1 MIVPVAGFAKLV
13 NLELKSFMDAIKMVQ
28 HLPSTICEH
37 PHLRDATQ
45 LDLSYAKM
53 VVLPEGQCF
62 VLVELETCSSVWC
75 KAFTAFSCFC

>member
-37 PHLRDATQ
+37 PHLQDAKE

-53 VVLPEGQCF
+53 VALPEGVVIAFCF
-62 VLVELETCSSVWC
+62 ECLILET
-75 KAFTAFSCFC
+75 